1 MRQEQNKHRRERDLR
16 RYAHTTQARLILG
29 GVLILLIVG
38 NGLIRWVYGAGAL
51 RMSLLCTFAG
61 LAPVVLIVIWLW
73 LMERIV
79 ERNRRG

>member
-1 MRQEQNKHRRERDLR
+1 M
-16 RYAHTTQARLILG
+16 ILG

>member
-1 MRQEQNKHRRERDLR
+1 MKQEPNKQRRERDLR
-16 RYAHTTQARLILG
+16 RYARTTQARLILG
-29 GVLILLIVG
+29 GVLILLVVG
-38 NGLIRWVYGAGAL
+38 NGLIRWVYGASAL

-61 LAPVVLIVIWLW
+61 LAPVFLIILWLW